1 MRAVLVK
8 QPGDS
13 SQLTLG
19 EYETPV
25 PKATEILVKVK
36 CFALNRMDIVQREG
50 KYPVPPGGSPI
61 LGVEVSGT
69 VEAIGE
75 KGMCLHDKLAAFSNM
90 SFYIVSQFKLGDEV
104 FGLMPGGGYAE
115 FAVIEESLAMHK
127 PEKLSFEEAAAIPET
142 WFTAYQALF
151 FVGQL
156 QKGEDV
162 LIHAGASGV
171 GIAAIQLAKDAGAK
185 NVYVTVGS
193 DEKVKFCESLGAT
206 KGINYKTQKWGDEIQ
221 KLTDKKGVH
230 LIIDVIGK
238 DYWEQNMQSV
248 AVDGR
253 MVILAFMSGPVVD
266 GVNLGMIL
274 RKRITILGSNLRAR
288 TVEYQQRL
296 RNEIYNNA
304 VLNHF
309 AKGDGKLKL
318 FVDKVF
324 KWDDI
329 IEAHKYLESNQ
340 SMGKIVV
347 QVTSNNE

>member
-8 QPGDS
+8 QSGDA
-13 SQLTLG
+13 SQLYLG
-19 EYETPV
+19 EHETPV
-25 PKATEILVKVK
+25 PKGTQILVKVK
-36 CFALNRMDIVQREG
+36 CFALNRMDINQRQG
-50 KYPVPPGGSPI
+50 TYPPPPGASHI

-75 KGMCLHDKLAAFSNM
+75 K
-90 SFYIVSQFKLGDEV
+90 VSQFKLGDEV
-104 FGLMPGGGYAE
+104 FGLMPGGGYAQY
-115 FAVIEESLAMHK
+115 AVIEESLAMHK

-151 FVGQL
+151 FVGEL
-156 QKGEDV
+156 EKGEDV

-171 GIAAIQLAKDAGAK
+171 GIAAIQLAKDRGAR

-193 DEKVKFCESLGAT
+193 DEKVKFCESIGAT
-206 KGINYKTQKWGDEIQ
+206 KAINYKTQKWGEVINE
-221 KLTDKKGVH
+221 LTDNKGVQ
-230 LIIDVIGK
+230 LIIDVVGK
-238 DYWEQNMQSV
+238 DYWEQNISSL
-248 AVDGR
+248 ALDGR
-253 MVILAFMSGPVVD
+253 MVILAFMSGKIADQVD
-266 GVNLGMIL
+266 LSTIL
-274 RKRITILGSNLRAR
+274 RKRLTIRGSNLRAR
-288 TVEYQQRL
+288 TVEYQTKL

-304 VLNHF
+304 VLSHF

-324 KWDDI
+324 QWEDI

-347 QVTSNNE
+347 RVTDNQ

>member
-36 CFALNRMDIVQREG
+36 CFALNRMDIMQREG
-50 KYPVPPGGSPI
+50 KYPVPPGGSPL

-75 KGMCLHDKLAAFSNM
+75 N
-90 SFYIVSQFKLGDEV
+90 VSQFKLGDEV
-104 FGLMPGGGYAE
+104 FGLMPGGGYAAY
-115 FAVIEESLAMHK
+115 AVIHESLAMHK

-221 KLTDKKGVH
+221 KLTDKKGVD

-238 DYWEQNMQSV
+238 DYWEQNMESI

-266 GVNLGMIL
+266 SVNLGTIL

>member
-1 MRAVLVK
+1 MTRLVA
-8 QPGDS
+8 PGDS

-25 PKATEILVKVK
+25 PKATEILVKVKEDDCCYVGILKVEQVK

-75 KGMCLHDKLAAFSNM
+75 KGMRLHDKLAAFSNM

-171 GIAAIQLAKDAGAK
+171 GIAAIQLAKDAGA
-185 NVYVTVGS
+185 
-193 DEKVKFCESLGAT
+193 
-206 KGINYKTQKWGDEIQ
+206 
-221 KLTDKKGVH
+221 
-230 LIIDVIGK
+230 
-238 DYWEQNMQSV
+238 
-248 AVDGR
+248 
-253 MVILAFMSGPVVD
+253 
-266 GVNLGMIL
+266 
-274 RKRITILGSNLRAR
+274 
-288 TVEYQQRL
+288 
-296 RNEIYNNA
+296 
-304 VLNHF
+304 
-309 AKGDGKLKL
+309 
-318 FVDKVF
+318 
-324 KWDDI
+324 
-329 IEAHKYLESNQ
+329 
-340 SMGKIVV
+340 
-347 QVTSNNE
+347 